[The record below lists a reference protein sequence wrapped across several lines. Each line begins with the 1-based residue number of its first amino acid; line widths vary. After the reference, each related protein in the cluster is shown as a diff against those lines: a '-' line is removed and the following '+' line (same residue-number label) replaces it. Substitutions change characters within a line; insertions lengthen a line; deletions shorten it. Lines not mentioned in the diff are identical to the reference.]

1 MTNSN
6 VVKFAVRD
14 EGVKDSMKDLT
25 LLVWLMQLGISVAV
39 PLGVFVGGALWL
51 QKRFAMGSWIVIV
64 GVVLGISLAIYEFYR
79 MMKLLDKV
87 GNKKKEKETT
97 AVYFNDHE

>member
-6 VVKFAVRD
+6 VVKFAVKD
-14 EGVKDSMKDLT
+14 EGVIRSMKDLT
-25 LLVWLMQLGISVAV
+25 LLVWLTQLGISVAA
-39 PLGVFVGGALWL
+39 PLCVFVGGALWL
-51 QKRFAMGSWIVIV
+51 QNRFAMGSWIVIV
-64 GVVLGISLAIYEFYR
+64 GVALGASLAIYEFYR

-97 AVYFNDHE
+97 AVFFNDHE

>member
-25 LLVWLMQLGISVAV
+25 LLVWLTQLGISVAV
-39 PLGVFVGGALWL
+39 PLGVIVGGALWL

-64 GVVLGISLAIYEFYR
+64 VVVLGISLAIYEFYR